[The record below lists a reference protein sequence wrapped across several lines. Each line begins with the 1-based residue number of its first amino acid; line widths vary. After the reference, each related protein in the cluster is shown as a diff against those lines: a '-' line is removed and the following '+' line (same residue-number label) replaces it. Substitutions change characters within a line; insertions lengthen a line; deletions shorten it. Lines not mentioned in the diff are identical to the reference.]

1 MTFHLA
7 EQSSDRAPTRWQAA
21 YRQYRGLEQRLT
33 DSKPPAQG
41 FLFLLHAAAEG
52 QHVFE
57 KRLAEYKRILVGDNE
72 GNLPAPPGGLIATLS
87 SLARLRSSYSSND
100 KGFIYEDLYH
110 LAFSKLAYWRRY
122 GQPIQPAEKCMRLYR
137 GQRVDSWGVGA
148 SIYRGLP
155 DEYGRHEA
163 LIPRVEAV
171 RRLGQSVAAALD
183 LSFVDA
189 MAVCQHYSDSEILGI
204 PTWLVDFSRDPWV
217 GLFFASDGGRT
228 GEIGIVWDIMTTEYA
243 GHAAGKSNPIGG
255 LQFAVPPRIPR
266 IENQSGVFILAGLPQ
281 IFSQY
286 VAFGWDTRFH
296 QHTGEVFEDPVM
308 GIGPATIY
316 PPDDPLRL
324 TLAELKQA
332 YSNRTPSPNAA
343 DAIVPDAVFSSPY
356 HPRTYQALLGAW
368 LDDYRETRFEPTPPG
383 VEELLPDLARFHA
396 LLHSPRFASRL
407 PNIVSRS
414 LNRLRS
420 AFDAIYFAASR
431 GSQPSARHEIEE
443 AYMEHCSHHPALYEA
458 LNETILRDGG

>member
-1 MTFHLA
+1 MTFQPA
-7 EQSSDRAPTRWQAA
+7 AQTSDRMPTRWQVA
-21 YRQYRGLEQRLT
+21 YRQYRGLEQKFT

-57 KRLAEYKRILVGDNE
+57 KRFAEYNRILAGDNK
-72 GNLPAPPGGLIATLS
+72 GNLPAPPDDLIAMLS
-87 SLARLRSSYSSND
+87 SLGRLRSSYSSND
-100 KGFIYEDLYH
+100 KGFVYEDLYH

-122 GQPIQPAEKCMRLYR
+122 GEPIQPAERCMRLYR
-137 GQRVDSWGVGA
+137 GQRVDSWDVGA

-155 DEYGRHEA
+155 DEDGRHEA
-163 LIPRVEAV
+163 LKPRVEAV
-171 RRLGQSVAAALD
+171 RRLGQDVAAMLG

-189 MAVCQHYSDSEILGI
+189 MAVCQHYSDSEILGV

-243 GHAAGKSNPIGG
+243 GHAAGKGNPIGG

-266 IENQSGVFILAGLPQ
+266 IENQSGVFIVAGLPQ

-286 VAFGWDTRFH
+286 VAFGWDTRFR
-296 QHTGEVFEDPVM
+296 QHTGDVFEDPVM

-316 PPDDPLRL
+316 PPDDQLRFA
-324 TLAELKQA
+324 LAELKQA
-332 YSNRTPSPNAA
+332 YSNDTPSTNAA
-343 DAIVPDAVFSSPY
+343 AIVPDAVFSSPY
-356 HPRTYQALLGAW
+356 HPKTYQALLRAW
-368 LDDYRETRFEPTPPG
+368 LDDYRETRLELTPHG
-383 VEELLPDLARFHA
+383 VEELLSDLARFHA

-420 AFDAIYFAASR
+420 AFDAIYFATSR
-431 GSQPSARHEIEE
+431 GSQPSARHEIEK
-443 AYMEHCSHHPALYEA
+443 AYMEHGSHHPALYEA
-458 LNETILRDGG
+458 LDETIPRDGA